1 MLADLTND
9 RIALSVAS
17 SQGQT
22 VPPAE
27 VETGYV
33 WQSRAGDLGLPPAV
47 TGYLTA
53 ALADN
58 TRRAYRQDLQ
68 DFLRWGGQIPC
79 SPETLSAFVAE
90 RAATLSPHT
99 VTRRVVGISRAHTV
113 QGLPDP
119 AKNDLVRTVLRGIR
133 RSHGRP
139 QRQAAPLLKAD
150 LLSLLPFMVGTKGV
164 RDRALLLLGFA
175 AALRRSE
182 IVALDVQ
189 DLQSVREGLVVCLR
203 RSKTDPEGSG
213 RRIAVPWGRTHA
225 CPVKAVTQWLEHA
238 QIVDGPVF
246 RSVTKGGVVSA
257 ERLTDQSVA
266 LVVKAYAQAA
276 GLPAA
281 GYSGHS
287 LRAGLVTSAAQAGA
301 ATHQIMSQSG
311 HKSAEMVNKYIREAN
326 LFLNNAAGMVL

>member
-1 MLADLTND
+1 MASDLTND
-9 RIALSVAS
+9 RIGLSVATKPGVRAPS
-17 SQGQT
+17 IIINDGISLHT
-22 VPPAE
+22 IARTE
-27 VETGYV
+27 VLAPSV
-33 WQSRAGDLGLPPAV
+33 SA
-47 TGYLTA
+47 YLSA

-58 TRRAYRQDLQ
+58 TRRAYGQDLE
-68 DFLRWGGQIPC
+68 DFHRWGGAIPC
-79 SPETLSAFVAE
+79 SPETLAAFIAD

-99 VTRRVVGISRAHTV
+99 VTRRVVGLSRAHTS

-139 QRQAAPLLKAD
+139 QRQASPLIKHD
-150 LLSLLPFMVGTKGV
+150 LLSLLALMVGTKGI

-182 IVALDVQ
+182 LVALDVQ
-189 DLQSVREGLVVCLR
+189 DLQVVREGLVVCLR
-203 RSKTDPEGSG
+203 RSKTDPDGDG
-213 RRIAVPWGRTHA
+213 RKIAVPWGRTVA
-225 CPVKAVTQWLEHA
+225 CPVKAVSEWIEHA
-238 QIVDGPVF
+238 QIVEGPVF

-257 ERLTDQSVA
+257 KRLTGQSVA

-287 LRAGLVTSAAQAGA
+287 LRAGLITSAAQAGA
-301 ATHQIMSQSG
+301 ATHQIMAQSG
-311 HKSAEMVNKYIREAN
+311 HRSAEMVNRYIREAN
-326 LFLNNAAGMVL
+326 LFLNNASGMVL